1 MHIHAAARLTWNTFS
16 ARERAIGDG
25 LGATLAAQTTSK
37 SGPGL
42 AYLILQHV
50 QVA

>member
-1 MHIHAAARLTWNTFS
+1 MRQRVSHGTHFQPGS
-16 ARERAIGDG
+16 SRAIGNG